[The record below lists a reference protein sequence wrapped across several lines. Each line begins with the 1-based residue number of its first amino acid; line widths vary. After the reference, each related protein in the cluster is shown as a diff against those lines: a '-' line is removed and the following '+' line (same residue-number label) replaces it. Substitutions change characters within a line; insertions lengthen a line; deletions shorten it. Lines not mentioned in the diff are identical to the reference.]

1 MVSGAGVFTATT
13 ILAFSQF
20 PEDAK
25 RGLVPE
31 AVLTKLG
38 LAYIPTMVGLYSIA
52 ILFLLAYNIDRR
64 KHDANLETLRSRG
77 LN

>member
-1 MVSGAGVFTATT
+1 
-13 ILAFSQF
+13 
-20 PEDAK
+20 
-25 RGLVPE
+25 
-31 AVLTKLG
+31 
-38 LAYIPTMVGLYSIA
+38 MVGLYSIA